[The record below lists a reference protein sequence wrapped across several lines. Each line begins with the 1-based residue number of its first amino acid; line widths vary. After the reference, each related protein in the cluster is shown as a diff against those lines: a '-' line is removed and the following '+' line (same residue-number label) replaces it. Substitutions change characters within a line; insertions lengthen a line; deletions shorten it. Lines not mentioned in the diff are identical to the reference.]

1 MWEGGS
7 AHPGYHYGRSSP
19 LADQIEMLVV
29 VVGIAVTT
37 PASITAFKIAR
48 PGQLSADSP

>member
-1 MWEGGS
+1 MEGGS
-7 AHPGYHYGRSSP
+7 AASWVSLRRSSP

>member
-1 MWEGGS
+1 MWK
-7 AHPGYHYGRSSP
+7 AAARHPGYHCGRSSP